1 MCVSDTSC
9 YDIPWLNRRLS
20 LLTRLYWHSCS
31 PRIVFTSPPLPFAPS
46 ILWTFCSKVQIID
59 NRIILVTGILG
70 IQIQKEEVFNHSW
83 NNFFFFRLK
92 TMQNIRYHHLILV
105 NISWNRSIRIIIIS
119 QCVIQRCVIIGIY
132 IILVKLIF
140 FIISDLQ
147 ICIFTSSSDA

>member
-1 MCVSDTSC
+1 MALVLPEDRFYSPSPALRALYTLDFLLQSPD
-9 YDIPWLNRRLS
+9 YWQSNNNFSNRYSR
-20 LLTRLYWHSCS
+20 YYK
-31 PRIVFTSPPLPFAPS
+31 
-46 ILWTFCSKVQIID
+46 SKKKEYS
-59 NRIILVTGILG
+59 IILEI
-70 IQIQKEEVFNHSW
+70 I
-83 NNFFFFRLK
+83 FFFRLK